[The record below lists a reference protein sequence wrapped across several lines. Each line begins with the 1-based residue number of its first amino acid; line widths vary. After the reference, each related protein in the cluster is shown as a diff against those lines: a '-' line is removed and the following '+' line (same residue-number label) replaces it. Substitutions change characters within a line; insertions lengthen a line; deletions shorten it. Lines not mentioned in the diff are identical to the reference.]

1 MTYYLGMHI
10 TRDRKNKTIFIN
22 QPKSIDS
29 LIVDYSLDISANS
42 CPITPMRVDYSNRKS
57 NNELHV
63 GLDTLLS
70 PQLITEFQSRVG
82 ASSYIAMQSRPDIL
96 FAVNTLA
103 RKTKSPNQED
113 MEAINRVLYYLVG
126 TRDLGLCFRSGEG
139 IKFYA
144 TVDASY
150 VSHDDLRSHTG
161 CTLHIS
167 RNSASFQSLT
177 KKQTHLADSSTVS
190 EYIAAHLAAKEIMWV

>member
-1 MTYYLGMHI
+1 MIYYLGMHI

-63 GLDTLLS
+63 SLDTLLS

-82 ASSYIAMQSRPDIL
+82 ASSYIAMQSRPGIL
-96 FAVNTLA
+96 FAVNTFA
-103 RKTKSPNQED
+103 RKKYVQ
-113 MEAINRVLYYLVG
+113 
-126 TRDLGLCFRSGEG
+126 
-139 IKFYA
+139 IKKIWK
-144 TVDASY
+144 
-150 VSHDDLRSHTG
+150 LLTG
-161 CTLHIS
+161 CFTTL
-167 RNSASFQSLT
+167 LE
-177 KKQTHLADSSTVS
+177 L
-190 EYIAAHLAAKEIMWV
+190 EILDCVFVVEKALNFMQL